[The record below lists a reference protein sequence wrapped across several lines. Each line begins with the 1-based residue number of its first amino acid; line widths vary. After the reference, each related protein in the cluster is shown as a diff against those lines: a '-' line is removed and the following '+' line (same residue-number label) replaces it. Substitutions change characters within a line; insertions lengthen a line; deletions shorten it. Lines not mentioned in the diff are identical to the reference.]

1 MCAPSQSNFFHFHAG
16 FGENLL
22 NNKGKGT
29 KALKSIFIALVV
41 QTYDVINNKRFTV
54 SFASRGMKHIKTRK
68 YSNTKCNWPSSANKL
83 GIQKC

>member
-1 MCAPSQSNFFHFHAG
+1 MCAPSQSDFFHFHAV

-41 QTYDVINNKRFTV
+41 QTYDVINNRRLTV
-54 SFASRGMKHIKTRK
+54 LPH
-68 YSNTKCNWPSSANKL
+68 
-83 GIQKC
+83 